1 MTMSTSPLGR
11 SERFNTD
18 LHVSEKDLVPVR
30 SDGGI
35 EIYAA
40 FGTSA
45 GLRDHLLNHLRPWLQ
60 RHVHWSL
67 NNWQKLVGCYNE
79 DLDSQTPLSHICSSH
94 FSGLP
99 TANLKCFVQRKTNV
113 RRVSVMFFR
122 PSALSSDFCT
132 PSKKPVSRQP
142 IQSHHL
148 FHVLF
153 HVLCL
158 RAENDCAI
166 AEPLPGDLGLGS
178 QSCGPGR

>member
-1 MTMSTSPLGR
+1 MGP
-11 SERFNTD
+11 SERFNTA
-18 LHVSEKDLVPVR
+18 LHVSENDLVLVR

-35 EIYAA
+35 DIYAA

-45 GLRDHLLNHLRPWLQ
+45 GLRDHA
-60 RHVHWSL
+60 HWSL
-67 NNWQKLVGCYNE
+67 NNWRKLVGCYNE
-79 DLDSQTPLSHICSSH
+79 DLDSQTRWSHVCSSH
-94 FSGLP
+94 FSELP
-99 TANLKCFVQRKTNV
+99 TANFKCFVQRKTNV

-158 RAENDCAI
+158 WAENDCAI
-166 AEPLPGDLGLGS
+166 AEPLPGDWVWAPSPAAPADKLKRWVLEMTLGFD
-178 QSCGPGR
+178 

>member
-1 MTMSTSPLGR
+1 MPIG
-11 SERFNTD
+11 
-18 LHVSEKDLVPVR
+18 HVTIGKNSW
-30 SDGGI
+30 
-35 EIYAA
+35 AA
-40 FGTSA
+40 TT
-45 GLRDHLLNHLRPWLQ
+45 RIWIR
-60 RHVHWSL
+60 R
-67 NNWQKLVGCYNE
+67 K
-79 DLDSQTPLSHICSSH
+79 LSHVCSSH
-94 FSGLP
+94 FSELP

-166 AEPLPGDLGLGS
+166 AEPRPGDLGLGS